1 LTKIWDAVV
10 VGGGLSGLIS
20 AWELGKSGNSVLLLE
35 ASSSLGGAIAA
46 TALAGHMV
54 DSGAEAFSVA
64 SDSALDLIEELGLTE
79 KIVEPARSDARIINQ
94 GKMFQIPHGLM
105 GIPSKL
111 TDPEVELILGTEE
124 RDLAQ
129 KLDAAPWN
137 ITTESSLG
145 EIVEKRMG
153 RAVVEKIVNPITA
166 GVHASNSYLLE
177 MDSILPGVL
186 ELAAAKGSLE
196 LAVREIRNTSG
207 RPGSA
212 VRGLDGGI
220 FQIIDELEKQLGNYQ
235 VKIRVEQQVQQ
246 VEFDAANGYWV
257 TFINTE
263 RVLSRKLVLAV
274 PAHKAALILTQH
286 PEIAD
291 QLLSIKAVD
300 VAVVILAVKSKEL
313 DSEPLGSGVLVVED
327 QGEIKAKAST
337 HATAK
342 WGWLKELYGN
352 DVEIIRFSYGRDGFL
367 PEDLSQL
374 LDFAEADLRWLYGL
388 TNFEILDSVLAPWR
402 GVLVQSTIGHR
413 VRLQKISELVN
424 VQVGLAVVG
433 AGMGGNGIIGTIK
446 KTKESIARLEKE
458 YIDHD

>member
-1 LTKIWDAVV
+1 MTKIWDAVV

-20 AWELGKSGNSVLLLE
+20 AWELGKVGNSVLLLE
-35 ASSSLGGAIAA
+35 ASPSLGGAIAA
-46 TALAGHMV
+46 TALAGQTV

-64 SDSALDLIEELGLTE
+64 GDSALDLIEELGLAE

-111 TDPEVELILGTEE
+111 SDPEVELILGTEE

-145 EIVEKRMG
+145 EVVEKRMG
-153 RAVVEKIVNPITA
+153 SAVVEKIVNPITA

-186 ELAAAKGSLE
+186 ELAAVKGSLE
-196 LAVREIRNTSG
+196 LAVRQIRNTSG

-220 FQIIDELEKQLGNYQ
+220 FQIIDELEKKLGNYQ
-235 VKIRVEQQVQQ
+235 AEICVDQPVKQ
-246 VEFDAANGYWV
+246 VEFDASTGYWM
-257 TFINTE
+257 TLGNTE
-263 RVLSRKLVLAV
+263 RILSRKLVLAV
-274 PAHKAALILTQH
+274 PAHKAALLLSQL
-286 PEIAD
+286 PEIAE
-291 QLLSIKAVD
+291 QMLGIKAVD
-300 VAVVILAVKSKEL
+300 VAVVILAVKSQEL
-313 DSEPLGSGVLVVED
+313 NSQPLGSGVLVVENLGD
-327 QGEIKAKAST
+327 IKAKAST

-352 DVEIIRFSYGRDGFL
+352 DVEIIRFSYGRDGSL
-367 PEDLSQL
+367 PKDLSQL
-374 LDFAEADLRWLYGL
+374 LDFAKTDLRLLYGL
-388 TNFEILDSVLAPWR
+388 TDFEILDSVLAPWK

-413 VRLQKISELVN
+413 LRVQEISKLVSGQN
-424 VQVGLAVVG
+424 GLAIVG

-458 YIDHD
+458 YTNHD

>member
-220 FQIIDELEKQLGNYQ
+220 FQIIDELEKQL
-235 VKIRVEQQVQQ
+235 

-374 LDFAEADLRWLYGL
+374 LDFAEADLRSLYGL
-388 TNFEILDSVLAPWR
+388 TNFEILDAVLAPWR

-413 VRLQKISELVN
+413 VRLQKISKLVN
-424 VQVGLAVVG
+424 VQAGLAVVG

-446 KTKESIARLEKE
+446 KTKASIARLEKE